1 MLTSRRRRISPAGP
15 APPLLHPDPDSP
27 PSHCTATVHP
37 HGTRLGSLRPPF
49 HFIDVAFTEAKLG
62 ITVHNALGKADDRV
76 VITKCDGAASSLG
89 VRTMYFVVAVNGMLC
104 TELGLHNHET
114 FKAHL
119 ESITDRPL
127 R

>member
-37 HGTRLGSLRPPF
+37 HGTNLSSLRPPF
-49 HFIDVAFTEAKLG
+49 HIIDVTFSEVTLG
-62 ITVHNALGKADDRV
+62 ITVHNALHDDDRV
-76 VITKCDGAASSLG
+76 VITKCDGVASSLG
-89 VRTMYFVVAVNGMLC
+89 VRTMYFVLAVNGMLC
-104 TELGLHNHET
+104 TELELRSHDK

-119 ESITDRPL
+119 ESIPDRPL